1 MCGCGHSGTTLLARI
16 LGAHPQIYV
25 PPNETNAFLDEKK
38 MGDRLDRLRQNT
50 LASRKP
56 YLVEKTPRHLRRM
69 NAIRAGVP
77 GAKFVI
83 IVRDGRDVAASIG
96 KREDGD
102 YAGGLARWVKDNAR
116 VLKERRSK
124 DVHVLRYEDIVTD
137 AEGTIRKVCRFLGV
151 AYDDQMLRYHERP
164 ANWFGRKEVREV
176 GRPGKEHGDLRNWQ
190 VNQPIYD
197 GRGQVEKGSARRVR
211 GTIPR
216 GRTARNHE
224 CFRLRPAMGDWP
236 QTLAWP
242 DQAAVAQAGGLG
254 GSCWPGVETEIL
266 VSSSVISAGTSAKSG
281 VER

>member
-1 MCGCGHSGTTLLARI
+1 MTDRRFLEGIEHVAFVCGCGHSGTTLLARI

-25 PPNETNAFLDEKK
+25 PPNETNAFLDEKR

-50 LASRKP
+50 LASGKP

-77 GAKFVI
+77 GARFVI

-197 GRGQVEKGSARRVR
+197 GRGRWKKDLPEEFAAQFRAGEPREIMNAFGYDLPWAIGLRRSL
-211 GTIPR
+211 
-216 GRTARNHE
+216 GRIKR
-224 CFRLRPAMGDWP
+224 RLLRR
-236 QTLAWP
+236 
-242 DQAAVAQAGGLG
+242 AA
-254 GSCWPGVETEIL
+254 
-266 VSSSVISAGTSAKSG
+266 
-281 VER
+281 